1 MTEKYYI
8 REDKQY
14 YKCLQGVSNNKII
27 PNKVGN
33 TSKNIF
39 LGLSLCSLIVATLF
53 FIIPI
58 IANSDIKSKEAIYL
72 TVKYL
77 CDLALSLVY
86 IFIVTKSHEHI
97 HKMVLEKFG
106 GKCKA
111 RNDICIETTNFKFTR
126 KQYIKGLRAPLKF
139 VLISGLLIFLLLFAI
154 TKSFISVIFIG
165 AISWGCKICRLD
177 IHDIS
182 VLLRN
187 HNESS
192 QVEMIVEKTSDKV
205 YSGFK
210 VYDK

>member
-1 MTEKYYI
+1 MNEKYYI

-27 PNKVGN
+27 LNKVGG
-33 TSKNIF
+33 TLKIIF
-39 LGLSLCSLIVATLF
+39 WLISLCSLVVATLLF
-53 FIIPI
+53 MVPVL
-58 IANSDIKSKEAIYL
+58 ANPNIKSEEAIFL
-72 TVKYL
+72 TVTYL
-77 CDLALSLVY
+77 CDLVLSLVY
-86 IFIVTKSHEHI
+86 IFIVAKSHEHI
-97 HKMVLEKFG
+97 HKRVMEKFG
-106 GKCKA
+106 GKCEA

-139 VLISGLLIFLLLFAI
+139 VLILGALVLLILFAI
-154 TKSFISVIFIG
+154 TKSFIPVIFVG

-182 VLLRN
+182 VLLKN

-192 QVEMIVEKTSDKV
+192 QVEMIAEKTQDKV

-210 VYDK
+210 VYD